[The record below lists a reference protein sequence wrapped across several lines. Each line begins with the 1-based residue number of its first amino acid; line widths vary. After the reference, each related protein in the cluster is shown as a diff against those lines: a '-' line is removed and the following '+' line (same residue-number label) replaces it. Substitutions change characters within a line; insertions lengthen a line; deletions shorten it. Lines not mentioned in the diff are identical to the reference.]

1 MSNEIADQLVLLAA
15 SDDVEDALEFVLYE
29 FPMDKLEDFKEK
41 LGQLLHDTYHTD
53 FEIAVGDDMDDEEG
67 DEDFDDEDE

>member
-29 FPMDKLEDFKEK
+29 FPMDKLEDFKES

-53 FEIAVGDDMDDEEG
+53 FVIAVGDDLEDEEG